1 MLGKT
6 KQVSPE
12 RAKYANVG
20 RSPSLRKQI
29 TVSPEGYNISTIVE
43 QQSIVAK
50 LENLSSET
58 KTLEAIYQK
67 KLDNFRGIKEKPVK
81 RVFRG
86 ELTRD

>member
-1 MLGKT
+1 
-6 KQVSPE
+6 
-12 RAKYANVG
+12 
-20 RSPSLRKQI
+20 
-29 TVSPEGYNISTIVE
+29 VE